1 MNSKHER
8 MKRQSLLATF
18 HLTACCFLI
27 SLLPLSAQTNSS
39 MTSPSDSTFQK
50 AWKDVDSLGYEGL
63 FQSALERIAAI
74 REQANAADRP
84 DQLVRAIIYQAFF
97 SGQLD
102 EDEQLATLRQLTGEM
117 EEASDLELA
126 MLRSATAELLFN
138 YRKMR
143 TWRNRSRTE
152 VNDRDTADIAE
163 WSLVRLDRQVAEWY
177 LSSLE
182 PKATLRSVSIEDLNG
197 LINPGELV
205 SDLRPTL
212 YDVLVHRAL
221 DHFKDARS
229 FLSEPSPALFLNEPE
244 LFADNET
251 FVNTSFQR
259 PPQEG
264 SPTYGALQL
273 FQELTAWRLEQNQET
288 NALIDLTL
296 NRLEYAHNQSS
307 RSDAD
312 ELYRQALEDLIARYP
327 DESGI
332 GLAYYKL
339 AERWQ
344 NSARVYDPS
353 LGDAHRYDLV
363 KAREICQKCISD
375 LPDTYGAR
383 RCAGLIKTLERPE
396 LEVQIEE
403 VILPEEPVLMRVD
416 FRNLTEMHLRVLQ
429 FTEQQYKDFAQV
441 YGEERTKLI
450 GEMEEVSRQTLE
462 LPNTDDYQK
471 HATEL
476 LVDGLNSGQYL
487 LQFAKDPSFPMPN
500 QRTTGLIP
508 FQVSN
513 IAFLQRSQPDGPM
526 EFSIVHRHNGQPMG
540 GANVQFLS
548 SENRRPWRKLGERTA
563 GSDGLVTS
571 NMDRSSYLLRI
582 QVGEEVLF
590 SSDRFY
596 DRRYTNQE
604 PNREFVS
611 FFLDRTLYRPG
622 QTIYFKGIALRQKGT
637 DAPEISQ
644 ERTFRI
650 ALIDANYQEVSEQTF
665 TSNEY
670 GTFNGTFKAPSG
682 GLNGGMQLRVKDGDG
697 SAFFRV
703 EEYKRPTFEVTI
715 DSLPDAYQLGYTVT
729 LTGEAVT
736 YSGSALSQ
744 QAFEYRVERRARIPW
759 WMWYRR
765 GISPA
770 VNQSVQVAR
779 GEGVTDKEGRFL
791 LEFPALPD
799 ATIDRDLNPSFFYEA
814 TVTVTD
820 LTGETHETS
829 KQIRL
834 GYEPFVFEVA
844 WAENL
849 DLSNLEGPSF
859 SVTNSE
865 GGKLSATIEYQL
877 IRLDAPKQIF
887 RNRYWERPD
896 IWQLKE
902 EVYRD
907 QIPFYAYQGQDDPR
921 HWARLDSTASQS
933 ISYPQ
938 PDQVD
943 WADWIG
949 EAGHYEFVATARR
962 ADGSAVTRRLFVS
975 VADPAEQNLPDGMV
989 WWQGVSDK
997 QVEPKD
1003 TIRQMVGAQGMEQ
1016 VLMEIERK
1024 GEIIQRGWLDAT
1036 NWASRT
1042 YEIEEADRGNLFVHL
1057 SGLYNNRPFTNTQL
1071 IEVPWTNKKLNITY
1085 ETFRDKLRPGAE
1097 EEWRI
1102 RISGPDQE
1110 AVAAEL
1116 VATMYDASLD
1126 AISPHNWD
1134 WAVYN
1139 QRTYAQRS
1147 WYASMFNANSDRI
1160 LFPFESGPP
1169 VGRRVYPYLEWPARM
1184 RNTPAS
1190 YGAVQRM
1197 TMSARSVEIEDRASP
1212 MSAPP
1217 PPPPPMQEEAVVA
1230 MDQELKKAGDDRP
1243 SEPDSVESQAD
1254 PAAGPAPGSIR
1265 RNLKETVF
1273 FMPALRTDENGEV
1286 IISFTMNEALTRW
1299 KFLGLAHTKDLKYAL
1314 TTQEVVTQKELM
1326 VQPNPPRF
1334 VREGDV
1340 LVYTARVAN
1349 LTDAPL
1355 TGTAELE
1362 LFDATTGESVNRAFG
1377 VNAAEQPVTIDAKGN
1392 ALVSWSLEV
1401 PERVT
1406 SALTHRVFVRAGD
1419 FADGEESTLP
1429 VLKNRM
1435 LVTETIPFFVRPG
1448 EEVTV
1453 TMPSLENPQ
1462 KTIYPQQ
1469 FALEYTANPAWLAV
1483 KAMPYL
1489 MEYPHECAEQQFS
1502 RYYAN
1507 ALAGSL
1513 VADYPRIQE
1522 VFAKWREQGGLKSN
1536 LVQNEELKSA
1546 LIEETPWVLDAISEE
1561 EQRQNIALLFD
1572 MDRLAQEQQDA
1583 LSSLQEMQSGSGAF
1597 PWFAGGPDNWYITQ
1611 YLVAGMGHL
1620 RALGIS
1626 PEKALTESSM
1636 AARAV
1641 QYLDSRI
1648 VDAYNRMLAAEKE
1661 ERLKMSDDHL
1671 SSLII
1676 HYLYARSFYPEMTI
1690 TEELEPAFRY
1700 FQGQA
1705 EQYWSQRSIYE
1716 QGMIGLAALRVN
1728 KAKLAQR
1735 IRASLKERALHTE
1748 DRGTYWRYAQG
1759 YRWMERPLEIHAL
1772 LMEFFANWEEEESLV
1787 DDMKLWLLRHK
1798 QTNSWETT
1806 KATAN
1811 AIYALLKT
1819 NGASWI
1825 AEGTPQAG
1833 IVFPKGKQEQFLPE
1847 VNAAQQKAEAGTGTW
1862 KVDWKKE
1869 EVTVELSTV
1878 KVKNQADQVGWGS
1891 LYWQYFQDLDKIESF
1906 RETPLTLEKGLYRKV
1921 YGDQGAELVA
1931 VGDNESLEP
1940 GTEVVVRLR
1949 LQVDRPMEYIHLK
1962 DMRASGLEP
1971 GLTLSGYRYQDG
1983 LGYYESTT
1991 DVATHFFI
1999 DYLPRGVYVLEYSL
2013 RVTHSGSFSNGIS
2026 SIQSMYAP
2034 EFSSHS
2040 EGRRLTINP
2049 QQN

>member
-1 MNSKHER
+1 MASFR
-8 MKRQSLLATF
+8 
-18 HLTACCFLI
+18 LTAFCFLI
-27 SLLPLSAQTNSS
+27 SLVPLSAQTNTA
-39 MTSPSDSTFQK
+39 MTPPSDSSFQQ
-50 AWKDVDSLGYEGL
+50 AWKEVDSLGYEGL
-63 FQSALERIAAI
+63 YQSALERIAEI
-74 REQANAADRP
+74 REQATTADRP
-84 DQLVRAIIYQAFF
+84 DQMVRAIIYRAFF

-102 EDEQLATLRQLTGEM
+102 EDDQLATLRQLMGEM
-117 EEASDLELA
+117 EEASDTELA

-143 TWRNRSRTE
+143 TWRNSARTE

-163 WSLVRLDRQVAEWY
+163 WSLERLDRRVAELY
-177 LSSLE
+177 LFSLQ
-182 PKATLRSVSIEDLNG
+182 PADDLRSVPIDDLSG
-197 LINPGELV
+197 LINPGEMV
-205 SDLRPTL
+205 AGLRPTL

-221 DHFKDARS
+221 DHFNDARS
-229 FLSEPSPALFLNEPE
+229 FLSEPAPALFLQEAA
-244 LFADNET
+244 LFADNQT
-251 FVNTSFQR
+251 FVDFSFQR
-259 PPQEG
+259 TPDEG
-264 SPTYGALQL
+264 SPTYGALRL
-273 FQELTAWRLEQNQET
+273 FQELTAWRMEQTDEPA
-288 NALIDLTL
+288 ALIDLTL
-296 NRLEYAHNQSS
+296 RRLDYARTQSS

-312 ELYRQALEDLIARYP
+312 TLYRQALENLIQKYTGTAGV
-327 DESGI
+327 DMV
-332 GLAYYKL
+332 YYEL
-339 AERWQ
+339 AELWQ
-344 NSARVYDPS
+344 NSGRSYDPS
-353 LGDAHRYDLV
+353 LGEAHRYDLV
-363 KAREICQKCISD
+363 KAREICQTCIAE
-375 LPDTYGAR
+375 LPETYGAR
-383 RCAGLIKTLERPE
+383 RCAGLIKSIERPE
-396 LEVQIEE
+396 LEVQVEE
-403 VILPEEPVLMRVD
+403 VILPRKPMLMRVD
-416 FRNLTEMHLRVLQ
+416 FRNLVNTHVRVLK
-429 FTEQQYKDFAQV
+429 FTEEQYKAFAQT
-441 YGEERTKLI
+441 YGEERTNMI
-450 GEMEEVSRQTLE
+450 ESMEEVNRVELE
-462 LPNTDDYQK
+462 LPATDDYQR

-476 LVDGLNSGQYL
+476 LVDGLPSGQYL

-526 EFSIVHRHNGQPMG
+526 EFSIVHRQSGQPLE
-540 GANVQFLS
+540 GAKVQFLS
-548 SENRRPWRKLGERTA
+548 SENRRPWRKLAEKTSGA
-563 GSDGLVTS
+563 DGLVS
-571 NMDRSSYLLRI
+571 SKMDRSSYLLRI
-582 QVGEEVLF
+582 QVGEEVLY
-590 SSDRFY
+590 SSDRYY
-596 DRRYTNQE
+596 DRTYTNKE

-637 DAPEISQ
+637 DAPEIST
-644 ERTFRI
+644 ERSFTV
-650 ALIDANYQEVSEQTF
+650 ALFDANYQEVSEQTF
-665 TSNEY
+665 TTNAY
-670 GTFNGTFKAPSG
+670 GTFNGSFKAPSG
-682 GLNGGMQLRVKDGDG
+682 GLNGRMQLRVKDGEG
-697 SAFFRV
+697 SASFSV
-703 EEYKRPTFEVTI
+703 EEYKRPTFEVSI
-715 DSLPDAYQLGYTVT
+715 DSLPDAYQLGDTVA
-729 LTGEAVT
+729 LTGLAET

-765 GISPA
+765 GVSPA
-770 VNQSVQVAR
+770 INQSVQVAR
-779 GEGVTDKEGRFL
+779 GEGVTDNEGGFL

-799 ATIDRDLNPSFFYEA
+799 ATIDRDLNPSFYYEV

-820 LTGETHETS
+820 LTGETHDAT
-829 KQIRL
+829 KRIRL
-834 GYEPFVFEVA
+834 GYEPFTFEVN
-844 WAENL
+844 WSDDL
-849 DLSNLEGPSF
+849 DLSNLEAPAF

-877 IRLDAPKQIF
+877 IRLDAPEQLF

-896 IWQLKE
+896 LWQLSE
-902 EVYRD
+902 EEYESR
-907 QIPFYAYQGQDDPR
+907 IPYYAYQGQDDPR
-921 HWARLDSTASQS
+921 NWSRLDSSATQTLD
-933 ISYPQ
+933 YPD
-938 PDQVD
+938 PGQVD

-962 ADGSAVTRRLFVS
+962 ADGASVTRRLYVS
-975 VADPAEQNLPDGMV
+975 VAAPADKSLPAGLV
-989 WWQGVSDK
+989 WWHGVSD
-997 QVEPKD
+997 QRAEPGD
-1003 TIRQMVGAQGMEQ
+1003 TVRQTVGAQGMEK

-1024 GEIIQRGWLDAT
+1024 GEIIQRGWLDAA
-1036 NWASRT
+1036 NWTSQA
-1042 YEIEEADRGNLFVHL
+1042 YELEEADRGNIFVHL
-1057 SGLYNNRPFTNTQL
+1057 SGLYNNRPFTHTQL
-1071 IEVPWTNKKLNITY
+1071 VEVPWSNKKLNITY

-1126 AISPHNWD
+1126 AISTHDWNWT
-1134 WAVYN
+1134 VYN
-1139 QRTYAQRS
+1139 QRTYAQRA

-1169 VGRRVYPYLEWPARM
+1169 AGRRVYPYLEWPERM
-1184 RNTPAS
+1184 RNYPTS

-1197 TMSARSVEIEDRASP
+1197 TMSARSTESDAMASP

-1217 PPPPPMQEEAVVA
+1217 PPPPPMEEEAVVA
-1230 MDQELKKAGDDRP
+1230 MDQELKKAGNERP

-1254 PAAGPAPGSIR
+1254 PSADQAPGSIR
-1265 RNLKETVF
+1265 RNLNETVF
-1273 FMPALRTDENGEV
+1273 FMPELRTDENGEV

-1299 KFLGLAHTKDLKYAL
+1299 KFMGLAHTRDLKYAL

-1334 VREGDV
+1334 VREGDA
-1340 LVYTARVAN
+1340 LVFTARVAN

-1355 TGTAELE
+1355 AGTAELE
-1362 LFDATTGESVNRAFG
+1362 LFDAATGESLNRAFG
-1377 VNAAEQPVTIDAKGN
+1377 LNAAEKSIQIDAKGN
-1392 ALVSWSLEV
+1392 ALVSWSLDV
-1401 PERVT
+1401 PTGVT
-1406 SALTHRVFVRAGD
+1406 NALTHRVFVRAGN
-1419 FADGEESTLP
+1419 FSDGEESTLP
-1429 VLKNRM
+1429 VLTNRM
-1435 LVTETIPFFVRPG
+1435 MVTETIPFFVRPG
-1448 EEVTV
+1448 EEVSV
-1453 TMPSLENPQ
+1453 TMPSLNEPSGTMRPHQ
-1462 KTIYPQQ
+1462 LT
-1469 FALEYTANPAWLAV
+1469 LEYTANPAWLAV

-1507 ALAGSL
+1507 TLAGSL

-1522 VFAKWREQGGLKSN
+1522 VFAKWRTQGGLKSN

-1546 LIEETPWVLDAISEE
+1546 LLEETPWVLDALSEE
-1561 EQRQNIALLFD
+1561 EQRRNIALLFD
-1572 MDRLAQEQQDA
+1572 LDRLAQEQRDA
-1583 LSSLQEMQSGSGAF
+1583 LSSLQEMQLSSGGF
-1597 PWFAGGPDNWYITQ
+1597 PWFAGGPENWYITQ

-1626 PEKALTESSM
+1626 PEKALTESGM
-1636 AARAV
+1636 TGRAIE
-1641 QYLDSRI
+1641 YLDTRLI
-1648 VDAYNRMLAAEKE
+1648 DAYDRMLAAEKE
-1661 ERLKMSDDHL
+1661 GTLKMDDDHL
-1671 SSLII
+1671 SGLII
-1676 HYLYARSFYPEMTI
+1676 HYLYARSFYTDVPV
-1690 TEELEPAFRY
+1690 TEELEPAFTY

-1705 EQYWSQRSIYE
+1705 EKYWSQRSVYE
-1716 QGMIGLAALRVN
+1716 QGMIGLASLRVN
-1728 KAKLAQR
+1728 KTKLAER
-1735 IRASLKERALHTE
+1735 IRASLKERALRTPE
-1748 DRGTYWRYAQG
+1748 RGTYWRYAQG

-1772 LMEFFANWEEEESLV
+1772 LMEFFANWEE
-1787 DDMKLWLLRHK
+1787 DDYLIDEMKLWLLRHK

-1825 AEGTPQAG
+1825 EEGTPRAS
-1833 IVFPKGKQEQFLPE
+1833 IIFPKGKKKDYLPK
-1847 VNAAQQKAEAGTGTW
+1847 VNEAQQAAEAGTGTW
-1862 KVDWKKE
+1862 KTTWEAE
-1869 EVTVELSTV
+1869 EVTEELATVRVENKGEEVS
-1878 KVKNQADQVGWGS
+1878 WGG
-1891 LYWQYFQDLDKIESF
+1891 LYWQYFEDLDQIETF
-1906 RETPLTLEKGLYRKV
+1906 RETPLTLEKGIYRKI

-1940 GTEVVVRLR
+1940 GTEVVIRLR

-1971 GLTLSGYRYQDG
+1971 GLGLSGYRYQDG